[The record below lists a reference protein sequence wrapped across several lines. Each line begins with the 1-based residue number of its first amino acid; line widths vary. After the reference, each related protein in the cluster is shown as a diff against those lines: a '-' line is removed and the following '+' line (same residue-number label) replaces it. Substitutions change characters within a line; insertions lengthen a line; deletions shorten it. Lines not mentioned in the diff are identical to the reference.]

1 MTTKSWVLEERI
13 CLCGCGKP
21 FRVLPTSTARY
32 ASFWHE
38 HGIDKY
44 YEIMGERKP
53 KAGNDFFFRDN
64 LNPEEILIS
73 VEETA

>member
-53 KAGNDFFFRDN
+53 KAGNDFFFREN
-64 LNPEEILIS
+64 LDPEQLLIS
-73 VEETA
+73 QEESQ